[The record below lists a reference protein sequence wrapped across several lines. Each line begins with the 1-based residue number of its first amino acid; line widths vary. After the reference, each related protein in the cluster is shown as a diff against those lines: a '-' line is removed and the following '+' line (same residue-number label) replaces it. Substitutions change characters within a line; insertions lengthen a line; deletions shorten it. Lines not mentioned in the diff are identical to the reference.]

1 MSGGV
6 GVGSALV
13 SEVGC
18 RAGLDP
24 EGDPQERALCER
36 VVRELV
42 ERGFASAEAGP
53 SGMVGITPKGGRVI
67 GRGEA

>member
-1 MSGGV
+1 V

-13 SEVGC
+13 SEVGR

-24 EGDPQERALCER
+24 EGDPQERALCQR
-36 VVRELV
+36 VVSELV
-42 ERGFASAEAGP
+42 ERWFASAGAGP
-53 SGMVGITPKGGRVI
+53 SGMVGITAKGGLAI